1 MIDEIPTADNI
12 VLQKFEDGRYCS
24 GLLAGRY
31 QIFESRFYEGQYTIF
46 DHKTQVVI
54 RSKTGEYFRLF
65 NSVQEAEQFLGVD
78 ANSVP
83 ALTNKKGEKRMKA
96 ALKVVAA
103 KMAKTNSAKSAPKVA
118 AKASTKTRGE
128 SPLGYL
134 KELIKTNSAMSDHD
148 IAKLVQEKYPECKYN
163 HSMVKYNR
171 KKMGG

>member
-1 MIDEIPTADNI
+1 MDIPSEDNI

-46 DHKTQVVI
+46 DHKTQVVL
-54 RSKTGEYFRLF
+54 RSKSGEYFMLF
-65 NSVQEAEQFLGVD
+65 NSVQDAERYIGVD

-83 ALTNKKGEKRMKA
+83 ALTNKKGEKKQKVAMKIA
-96 ALKVVAA
+96 AA
-103 KMAKTNSAKSAPKVA
+103 KKANSAPKMA
-118 AKASTKTRGE
+118 AKASTRTRGE

-134 KELIKTNSAMSDHD
+134 KELIKTNSALSDHD
-148 IAKLVQEKYPECKYN
+148 IAKMVQEKYPECKYN

-171 KKMGG
+171 KKMAG

>member
-46 DHKTQVVI
+46 DHKTQVVL
-54 RSKTGEYFRLF
+54 RSKSGEYFMLF
-65 NSVQEAEQFLGVD
+65 NSVQDAERYIGVD

-83 ALTNKKGEKRMKA
+83 ALTNKKGEKKQKVAMKIA
-96 ALKVVAA
+96 AATKA
-103 KMAKTNSAKSAPKVA
+103 NSAPKMA
-118 AKASTKTRGE
+118 AKASTRTRGE

>member
-46 DHKTQVVI
+46 DHKTQVVL
-54 RSKTGEYFRLF
+54 RSKSGEYFMLF
-65 NSVQEAEQFLGVD
+65 NSVQDAERYIGVD

-83 ALTNKKGEKRMKA
+83 ALTNKKGEKKQKVAMKIA
-96 ALKVVAA
+96 AA
-103 KMAKTNSAKSAPKVA
+103 KKANSAPKMA
-118 AKASTKTRGE
+118 AKASTRTRGE

>member
-46 DHKTQVVI
+46 DHKTQVVL
-54 RSKTGEYFRLF
+54 RSKSGEYFMLF
-65 NSVQEAEQFLGVD
+65 NSVQDAERYIGVD

-83 ALTNKKGEKRMKA
+83 ALTNKKGEKKQKVAMKIA
-96 ALKVVAA
+96 AA
-103 KMAKTNSAKSAPKVA
+103 KKANSAPKMA